1 MKARIV
7 NYDPTGV
14 EIEAE
19 EFELPLVVEHQSRE
33 GVCSVEQ
40 TDGTFLH
47 YEPAR
52 KNRYYLEIGGYIY
65 RLNDRTGELI
75 LIKKGED

>member
-14 EIEAE
+14 EVEAE
-19 EFELPLVVEHQSRE
+19 VFEIPLAVEFKSQE

-40 TDGTFLH
+40 PNGTIIT

-52 KNRYYLEIGGYIY
+52 KNRYYIEIMDYIY
-65 RLNDRTGELI
+65 RLNERTGELI